1 MLSVR
6 FGWDAGYHTDKAWV
20 FLKTAL
26 KKKRH
31 RSAAVCLS
39 NVHAATGLLA
49 FPALPKHG
57 NRQHGWRGYLFIHF
71 PAALWFHET
80 QLHLAR
86 PFSPDPFSPC
96 SVGSCQI
103 LQITASHTYIHAQSL
118 LRFMARCSFQSECFI
133 TSA

>member
-1 MLSVR
+1 MLPVR
-6 FGWDAGYHTDKAWV
+6 FSWDAGCHIDEACV
-20 FLKTAL
+20 FLKTASR
-26 KKKRH
+26 KKKSH
-31 RSAAVCLS
+31 RSAAVCLT

-86 PFSPDPFSPC
+86 PLSPDPFSPC
-96 SVGSCQI
+96 SEGCCQI
-103 LQITASHTYIHAQSL
+103 LQITASHTYTHADRL
-118 LRFMARCSFQSECFI
+118 LRLMARCSFRSE
-133 TSA
+133 